1 MIFGGASSVLIAMLH
16 FIPGIMNFIDDE
28 EQPLFLILKVYFIV
42 KLSNV
47 KHINLMKKTLIK
59 S

>member
-1 MIFGGASSVLIAMLH
+1 
-16 FIPGIMNFIDDE
+16 MNWYFDDE
-28 EQPLFLILKVYFIV
+28 EQPLFLKVYFIV

-47 KHINLMKKTLIK
+47 KHTIPDKLTLLHC